1 MTFRDPEV
9 VSLQSSE
16 PSRVRGRSPIRTSDR
31 REAPK
36 TLVEKLARVGLAF
49 DRHGRIVIC
58 KPDQEVHIADHG

>member
-1 MTFRDPEV
+1 MSFHDPEV
-9 VSLQSSE
+9 ISLKSAE

-58 KPDQEVHIADHG
+58 KHDQEVHIADHR

>member
-1 MTFRDPEV
+1 LTFPNPEV
-9 VSLQSSE
+9 VSLQSAE

-36 TLVEKLARVGLAF
+36 PLIEKLARVGLVF

-58 KPDQEVHIADHG
+58 KPDQEVPIASHS